1 MNLTHSVLC
10 LLNEDA
16 KEVSL
21 YCVYFLYDQS
31 ENKKFL
37 INKTKTNLNNFNT
50 SIKSEDENE
59 SYSNKRIVSFNGIVR
74 TYNSRNCLKQHQ
86 LLKKLYFDKINSKF

>member
-21 YCVYFLYDQS
+21 YYVYYLYDQS

-37 INKTKTNLNNFNT
+37 IHFYKFANKSTSGQKKFDGYLNSTMTNLYNFNT
-50 SIKSEDENE
+50 SISEN
-59 SYSNKRIVSFNGIVR
+59 
-74 TYNSRNCLKQHQ
+74 
-86 LLKKLYFDKINSKF
+86 